1 MGRNFFSWARLW
13 VALAFACAVT
23 PAHADSCQK
32 TSEEGR
38 CFNRPDVTAII
49 GDWRKIVTPNGVEEL
64 LEIPISDTKQWISV
78 RGRDRR
84 NPILLMIHGGPA
96 SPEIPSS
103 WAFQDG
109 WEDFFTVVQWDQRGS
124 GKTFLGNDP
133 QKVAPTLTLNRI
145 TEDAAEVVRYLRS
158 HYQKDKVFVLGHSWG
173 SLVGLSLAHRHPEM
187 LYAYVGMGQVVNG
200 RANETASYAQT
211 LRLAEQAGNTEAVN
225 ELKALTPYPEAD
237 GSVPLDKLGAER
249 KWVMFFGGL
258 SYGRKDWAYYERL
271 FQLSPAYT
279 SADVAAVD
287 QGSAL
292 SLPRLFPD
300 MVKFDYSGVTQWQCP
315 IILFLGRHDL
325 TTPSTVAAEW
335 FGKIRA
341 PSKKLVWFENSA
353 HMMMVEEPG
362 QMLVHLVEDV
372 RPLAK

>member
-1 MGRNFFSWARLW
+1 MGRNFHALARLG
-13 VALAFACAVT
+13 VALTFACAVT
-23 PAHADSCQK
+23 LAHAD
-32 TSEEGR
+32 
-38 CFNRPDVTAII
+38 FNRSEVIAII

-64 LEIPISDTKQWISV
+64 LEIPIADTKQWISV
-78 RGRDRR
+78 RGRDRS

-133 QKVAPTLTLNRI
+133 EKIAPTLTLDRI

-173 SLVGLSLAHRHPEM
+173 SLVGLSLAKRHPEM
-187 LYAYVGMGQVVNG
+187 LYAYVGMGQIVNG
-200 RANETASYAQT
+200 RANEVASYAQT
-211 LRLAEQAGNTEAVN
+211 LRLAEQANNTEALN
-225 ELKALTPYPEAD
+225 ELKLLAPYPEAD
-237 GSVPLDKLGAER
+237 GSVPLDKLGTER

-258 SYGRKDWAYYERL
+258 TYGRKDWSYYERL
-271 FQLSPAYT
+271 FQFSPAYT

-287 QGSAL
+287 KGSAL

-300 MVKFDYSGVTQWQCP
+300 LLQFDVSGVTQWQCP
-315 IILFLGRHDL
+315 IVLFLGRHDL

-341 PSKKLVWFENSA
+341 PKKKLVWFENSA

-362 QMLVHLVEDV
+362 YMLVHLVQDV
-372 RPLAK
+372 RPLAR